1 MGSTDQRKDFK
12 RQSLLHSIANPKKIK
27 PVLGL
32 KSYENAESIQNEGFK
47 NMMQVGTTELQHH
60 Q

>member
-47 NMMQVGTTELQHH
+47 NMM
-60 Q
+60 